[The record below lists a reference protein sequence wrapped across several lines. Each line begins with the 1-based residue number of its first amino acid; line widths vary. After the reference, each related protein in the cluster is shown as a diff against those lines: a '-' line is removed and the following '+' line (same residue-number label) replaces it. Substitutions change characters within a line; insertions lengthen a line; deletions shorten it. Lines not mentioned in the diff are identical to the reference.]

1 MVSETKIR
9 IPDILY
15 VVLFII
21 DRLSIFQKLSMN
33 KLEQFNDISTDLYG
47 TNFFLQQGNIGI
59 TLYTPYASNTKTD

>member
-21 DRLSIFQKLSMN
+21 DRLSIFQKLFMN
-33 KLEQFNDISTDLYG
+33 KLEQFNDIATDLSG
-47 TNFFLQQGNIGI
+47 TNFFLPQGNIGI

>member
-21 DRLSIFQKLSMN
+21 DRLPIFQKLSMN
-33 KLEQFNDISTDLYG
+33 KLEQFNDIATDLYG
-47 TNFFLQQGNIGI
+47 IIFFLPQGNIGN
-59 TLYTPYASNTKTD
+59 TLYTPYALNTKTD